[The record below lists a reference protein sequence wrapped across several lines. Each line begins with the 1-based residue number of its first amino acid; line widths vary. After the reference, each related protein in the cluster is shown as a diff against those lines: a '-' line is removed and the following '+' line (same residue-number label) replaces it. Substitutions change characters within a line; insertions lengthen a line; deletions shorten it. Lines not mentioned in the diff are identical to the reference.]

1 MDRHLDITFDLET
14 ASLSSHAAILQIAA
28 VAWDR
33 FAEDADHMFVTK
45 PECAYA
51 REAADTE
58 HFCVSTD
65 LNSQF
70 VEGLWD
76 FSQSTSEWWRG
87 QSDAAKHAVV
97 GHADN
102 TGAVY
107 NDNHTIQYDKGHGP
121 IEAEVIAAD
130 FELDTTVN
138 AFRVDA
144 INSFGMQ
151 VGQTPAEVADGKLR
165 FSTGGDFPSVYYLIQ
180 KI

>member
-1 MDRHLDITFDLET
+1 MLFRSVI
-14 ASLSSHAAILQIAA
+14 ALSSLTDDPITESENILL
-28 VAWDR
+28 
-33 FAEDADHMFVTK
+33 T
-45 PECAYA
+45 
-51 REAADTE
+51 
-58 HFCVSTD
+58 
-65 LNSQF
+65 
-70 VEGLWD
+70 
-76 FSQSTSEWWRG
+76 
-87 QSDAAKHAVV
+87 VV